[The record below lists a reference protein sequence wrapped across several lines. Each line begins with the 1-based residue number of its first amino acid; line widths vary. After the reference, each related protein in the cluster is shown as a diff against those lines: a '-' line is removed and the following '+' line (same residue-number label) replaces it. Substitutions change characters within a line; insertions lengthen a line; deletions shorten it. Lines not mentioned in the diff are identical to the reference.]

1 MTGILLI
8 VVEAW
13 EPAPRRPLVLTAGD
27 RVTVGDRD
35 TEWTAY
41 LWCLGSDG
49 SGGWVPQ
56 DFLVMA
62 DDGTA
67 TVTADY
73 STVELAVK
81 VGDVVAGYQ
90 SAGNW
95 TWCVDQHGR
104 AGWVPN
110 RALSR
115 STE

>member
-1 MTGILLI
+1 MTGIHLLVI
-8 VVEAW
+8 ESW
-13 EPAPRRPLVLTAGD
+13 DPAPRRPLTLKPGD
-27 RVTVGDRD
+27 RLTVGDRD

-41 LWCLGSDG
+41 LWCISSDG
-49 SGGWVPQ
+49 TGGWVPQ
-56 DFLVMA
+56 DYLVIA

-67 TVTADY
+67 TATADY
-73 STVELAVK
+73 STVELAVN

-95 TWCVDQHGR
+95 TWCVSEDGR

-115 STE
+115 ST